1 MEETGPVGFFRAT
14 HPRERKE
21 EQGEKEKKVGLEKKQ
36 KGILGPQWRRWWWRW
51 L

>member
-21 EQGEKEKKVGLEKKQ
+21 ERGEKKVGLEKKQ
-36 KGILGPQWRRWWWRW
+36 KGILGPQWRKWWWRW